1 MARNEKESIEY
12 LKLKQKLINKKKS
25 KRKAIIAKEKDN
37 RGRKPIYDSADDVKN
52 VNGFFY
58 FDDYVYFCNLA
69 YTLRYSQIVLAN
81 KLFTDLFEYLRDTNN
96 TIDTMFLRGIGKEG
110 NKDSCVKK
118 NIRLYK
124 DIHEEYDTLRKTS
137 KRTIADIFNC
147 AVELFR
153 HNNPDFEIMENP
165 RININDFKI
174 VPMKGNF
181 RTK

>member
-1 MARNEKESIEY
+1 MARMELIEY
-12 LKLKQKLINKKKS
+12 LKQKQKQNNKKKP

-81 KLFTDLFEYLRDTNN
+81 KLFTDLFNFLRDTNN
-96 TIDTMFLRGIGKEG
+96 TIDTLFLRGIGKEG

-153 HNNPDFEIMENP
+153 HNNPDFKIIENP
-165 RININDFKI
+165 RINVNDFKI

>member
-1 MARNEKESIEY
+1 MARMELTEY
-12 LKLKQKLINKKKS
+12 LKLKQKQNNKKKP

-58 FDDYVYFCNLA
+58 FDDYVFFCNLA

-153 HNNPDFEIMENP
+153 HNNPGFEIIENP
-165 RININDFKI
+165 RINVNDFKI

>member
-1 MARNEKESIEY
+1 MARMELIEY
-12 LKLKQKLINKKKS
+12 LKQKQKQNNKKKP

-81 KLFTDLFEYLRDTNN
+81 KLFTDLFNFLRDTNN

-153 HNNPDFEIMENP
+153 HNNPDFKIIENP
-165 RININDFKI
+165 RINVNDFKI

>member
-1 MARNEKESIEY
+1 MARMELTEY
-12 LKLKQKLINKKKS
+12 LKLKQKQNNKKKP

-58 FDDYVYFCNLA
+58 VDDYIDFCNIA

-81 KLFTDLFEYLRDTNN
+81 KLFTDLFEYLRDTHN
-96 TIDTMFLRGIGKEG
+96 TIDIMFLLGIGKEG

-124 DIHEEYDTLRKTS
+124 NIHEEYDMLRKTS
-137 KRTIADIFNC
+137 KRTIADLFNC
-147 AVELFR
+147 AIELFK
-153 HNNPDFEIMENP
+153 HNNPDFEIIENP

-174 VPMKGNF
+174 LPMKGNF